1 MAAIG
6 STWATGSWVSI
17 GGWAAGTWAN
27 AAAYPATLDDLTT
40 LFSAYVDRLHDTEIT
55 EEDTNVLIKEDEA
68 TMLLNTNVVGDRNTQ
83 YAQYLTS

>member
-6 STWATGSWVSI
+6 STWASGSWVSI
-17 GGWAAGTWAN
+17 GGWAAGTWAD

-40 LFSAYVDRLHDTEIT
+40 VFAAYVENLHDANPGQP
-55 EEDTNVLIKEDEA
+55 DSNPLVRDDVA
-68 TMLLNTNVVGDRNTQ
+68 TMLLNTNVVLDRNTQ